1 MHPESLSR
9 SISIYLE
16 RLRLKTAFKSR
27 ADRRDSRVIDERER
41 KKERN
46 SGNNK
51 IFSINVRPQI
61 SRFRSPKIIVGGER
75 SKKTKKKVKLS
86 RNRWNNSFLPAGQR
100 KKL

>member
-41 KKERN
+41 KKR
-46 SGNNK
+46 
-51 IFSINVRPQI
+51 
-61 SRFRSPKIIVGGER
+61 
-75 SKKTKKKVKLS
+75 KKTVEIIKYSRLTCALKSRDFVRRKLLLEGREAKK
-86 RNRWNNSFLPAGQR
+86 Q
-100 KKL
+100 KKR